1 MLQTQS
7 WKKVKSSSFMS
18 VSLWD
23 PEIFE
28 IRIHIKKTE
37 RIMLIKKDKQ
47 ITLDL
52 GQEHQ
57 KEKSNSK

>member
-1 MLQTQS
+1 
-7 WKKVKSSSFMS
+7 MS

-23 PEIFE
+23 PEIFK

-37 RIMLIKKDKQ
+37 KIMLIKKDKQ